1 MQLTSL
7 LSHIDIKQEALTG
20 AWRGYAPAS
29 PPRANAI
36 DDRHGSSIAGG
47 LAFQTRDG
55 LIYTLRRVTPADEG
69 LLGEFTRRLS
79 GQARW
84 LRFMTARPCSPE
96 AVRAEVAHMLAG
108 ATGNLIALIVTEARG
123 SSAAVVAVAE
133 LACDRESGTGEV
145 GLVVSDD
152 AQRTG
157 LGSLLLRQ
165 LLLIAQEL
173 GLSQLHGDMFAHN
186 YAIQRLIRG
195 LGLPYDATIRAG
207 EMHVVVHVP
216 A

>member
-1 MQLTSL
+1 MQITSL
-7 LSHIDIKQEALTG
+7 LYQIELEREALAG
-20 AWRGYAPAS
+20 AWREHAPAS
-29 PPRANAI
+29 PPRANAR
-36 DDRHGSSIAGG
+36 DDPHGSSLATG

-69 LLGEFTRRLS
+69 LLGEFMRHLS

-96 AVRAEVAHMLAG
+96 VVRAEVARMLAG
-108 ATGNLIALIVTEARG
+108 AAGNFITLIVTQTRG

-133 LACDRESGTGEV
+133 LVCDRESATGEV
-145 GLVVSDD
+145 GVVVSDA
-152 AQRTG
+152 AQRKG

-186 YAIQRLIRG
+186 YVIQRLIRG
-195 LGLPYDATIRAG
+195 IGLPYDATIRAG
-207 EMHVVVHVP
+207 EMHVVVRVP
-216 A
+216 V